1 MHLYFA
7 GYTAYSKEAR
17 EANLDHLL
25 ESYLTFRNKTGKGE
39 FVAWHQEKLVKI
51 SLAQKIRFHVSM
63 IQKETKVLE
72 EIHQF
77 LNEQKI
83 KNSLYIYKNGIGS
96 IQFSSHKAV
105 YLFLKQIYPYLH
117 VKQKKAKLAIE
128 FLEGKEKE
136 VFSY

>member
-1 MHLYFA
+1 MHLYPITWQYLA
-7 GYTAYSKEAR
+7 GFFDGEGCICIYDYE
-17 EANLDHLL
+17 
-25 ESYLTFRNKTGKGE
+25 RNKTIKDKPNK
-39 FVAWHQEKLVKI
+39 VYKYQEKLVKI